1 VYGSAQSHL
10 SLPLF
15 PFDLPLVAS
24 MAAGAVELFMKTSL
38 SICLFFSLTIVYTY
52 QGKTPCSNRVQ
63 WLSVEEVMDWTS
75 ALIGLI
81 IGFVVGLAVALLFR
95 FVHRKTAKQLAEEL
109 LLETETQKKAD
120 MDAVIENIKQS
131 FGNLS
136 LEALSRSTEEFLKL
150 AKTRLESEREIGS
163 KELDAKKG
171 LIDQQLKQMTSKLE
185 DVSRVM
191 SELEKDRV
199 KKFGE
204 LASQLTIANQQSA
217 ALMQTT
223 NLLREALAS
232 TKARGQWGERMAE
245 DVLRLAGLIE
255 DVNYFK
261 QKSIDEARSRPDFTF
276 LLPRDLKLNMDVKFP
291 LDNYVRFL
299 ETDTDTEKARFRN
312 DFLRDVKNRVK
323 EVTSREYINPEQ
335 NTVDYVL
342 LFIPNEQ
349 IYSFIHEQDSSILDE
364 GIKNRVIFCSPIT
377 LFAVLA
383 VIRQAVDNFA
393 LEKTS
398 NEILSLLGSFKN
410 QWNEFLKKM
419 DLLGKRIGDAQKEYE
434 ALTTTRRRQLER
446 PLNKIDDLR
455 TQRGLPIRSF
465 EDQ

>member
-1 VYGSAQSHL
+1 M
-10 SLPLF
+10 
-15 PFDLPLVAS
+15 LVGDS
-24 MAAGAVELFMKTSL
+24 
-38 SICLFFSLTIVYTY
+38 
-52 QGKTPCSNRVQ
+52 
-63 WLSVEEVMDWTS
+63 MDWAS
-75 ALIGLI
+75 ALLGLI
-81 IGFVVGLAVALLFR
+81 IGFAVGVAVALVFR
-95 FVHRKTAKQLAEEL
+95 FIRGKTAKELAEEL
-109 LLETETQKKAD
+109 LLEAETQKKAD

-136 LEALSRSTEEFLKL
+136 LEALSKSTEEFLKL

-171 LIDQQLKQMTSKLE
+171 LIDQQLKQMTAKLE

-199 KKFGE
+199 RKFGE

-217 ALMQTT
+217 ALMHTT

-245 DVLRLAGLIE
+245 DVLRLAGFIE

-261 QKSIDEARSRPDFTF
+261 QKSIDEGRSRPDFTF

-349 IYSFIHEQDSSILDE
+349 IYSFIHEQDSTILDE

-410 QWNEFLKKM
+410 QWNEFLKKL
-419 DLLGKRIGDAQKEYE
+419 DLLGKRIADAQKEYE